1 MIQVINKNISIK
13 KGVFWVRNC
22 SNDCAELITVCVS
35 CDKDGNAIEPVE
47 FSSKSG
53 KNFNHKL
60 EWKKLISSITR
71 GHSFDYYPRGR
82 VEIKNSKATV
92 FLNPTI
98 NNEDIMSMI
107 IEKFGLSSADLTS
120 VRFKS
125 DGSRHYC
132 FTSEGE

>member
-1 MIQVINKNISIK
+1 MIHVINRSIRIK
-13 KGVFWVRNC
+13 KGVFGVRNY
-22 SNDCAELITVCVS
+22 SNDRAELIAVCVS

-53 KNFNHKL
+53 ENFNHKL
-60 EWKKLISSITR
+60 EWKKLKSSVTS

-82 VEIKNSKATV
+82 VEIKSSKAMV

-98 NNEDIMSMI
+98 NNEDITSMI
-107 IEKFGLSSADLTS
+107 IEKFGLSSVDLTS
-120 VRFKS
+120 VKFKS
-125 DGSRHYC
+125 DGSRHYR